1 MKKVI
6 WLAFVILF
14 STVADAQELYVSTEP
29 ASNMATGSVGFR
41 MLSKLY
47 KMNYNNSFSS
57 YRIEPEVMWG
67 ASRHLMVH
75 VAGYASDM
83 FQKSLKVEGASIY
96 AKYRFYSNDDVHEHF
111 RMAAYSKFSLINN
124 PQELTVQNKKLLPD
138 GNGGYAEQLYNSVYK
153 NNEFDIDGN
162 NSGVTAGI
170 VATKLVNKIAAS
182 ASFGYGYRMN
192 NLNEKV
198 MPGQPLNA
206 ITYTASFGYL
216 LLPKDYVS
224 YHQTNVNLYMELLGT
239 SFPGEKKSYTDIAPA
254 IQFIINSI
262 ARIDLAYRTQLTGN
276 TARLSGNYFMIRL
289 EYNILNAF

>member
-6 WLAFVILF
+6 CFAFVILF
-14 STVADAQELYVSTEP
+14 STVTNAQELYVTTEP

-75 VAGYASDM
+75 LAGYASDM
-83 FQKSLKVEGASIY
+83 YQKNLKVEGASVY
-96 AKYRFYSNDDVHEHF
+96 AKYRFYSQDDVHEHF
-111 RMAAYSKFSLINN
+111 RVAAFSKISLINN
-124 PQELTVQNKKLLPD
+124 PQQMAVQNKKLLPD
-138 GNGGYAEQLYNSVYK
+138 GNGGYTEQLYTAVYN

-162 NSGVTAGI
+162 NSGITAGV

-182 ASFGYGYRMN
+182 ASLGYGYRFN
-192 NLNEKV
+192 NLNDKV
-198 MPGQPLNA
+198 LPGQPLNA
-206 ITYTASFGYL
+206 VTYTASFGYL
-216 LLPKDYVS
+216 LFPKEYVS
-224 YHQTNVNLYMELLGT
+224 YRQTNVNLYVELLGT
-239 SFPGEKKSYTDIAPA
+239 SFPGEKESYIDIAPA

-262 ARIDLAYRTQLTGN
+262 ARIDLSYRTQLAGN
-276 TARLSGNYFMIRL
+276 TERLSNNYFMIRL